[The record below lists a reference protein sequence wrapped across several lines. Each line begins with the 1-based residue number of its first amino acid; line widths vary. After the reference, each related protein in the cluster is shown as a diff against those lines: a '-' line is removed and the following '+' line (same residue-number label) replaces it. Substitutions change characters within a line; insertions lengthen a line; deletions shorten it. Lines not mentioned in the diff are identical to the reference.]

1 MDLFIF
7 TENLSMKY
15 LIVFLSLLIF
25 SSGCSLFK
33 TISDRYDEDD
43 AAKSKSLNVSYFSL
57 QDKTGAPAELFEDP
71 DGLDFDFIKSD
82 TENYLETFS
91 GVVRGDVK
99 TTPAEAQTE
108 FYDHVYEVLETLPDD
123 YEMYSRVSD
132 YSGPDASENRNV
144 FIREAYVFYIKKEPD
159 GDFHL
164 IIGDTLNGEQIN
176 LMTAEIS
183 GLPLDTT
190 TTAYEMLKR
199 ARRQLYER
207 YPDFFEG
214 DKIRKY
220 VRPTKNFPEIEIRGS
235 LFFDTRHAAG
245 TVGTG
250 TLKPE
255 TAWEIHP
262 ITYLNFLETK
272 KKRKE

>member
-1 MDLFIF
+1 
-7 TENLSMKY
+7 MKR
-15 LIVFLSLLIF
+15 VFLLSFIIVLF
-25 SSGCSLFK
+25 SGCGLFK
-33 TISDRYDEDD
+33 SMAEKDD
-43 AAKSKSLNVSYFSL
+43 DDIPKSKLLN
-57 QDKTGAPAELFEDP
+57 TGYITPTEKYTGTAEIFADP
-71 DGLDFDFIKSD
+71 DGLDFDFKKPD
-82 TENYLETFS
+82 TDYYLETFS

-99 TTPAEAQTE
+99 TTPSEAPTE
-108 FYDHVYEVLETLPDD
+108 FYDHVFEVLETLPDD
-123 YEMYSRVSD
+123 SEMYSRVSD
-132 YSGPDASENRNV
+132 YSGPDATENRNV
-144 FIREAYVFYIKKEPD
+144 FIREALVFYIKKESD

-164 IIGDTLNGEQIN
+164 IVGDTLNGEQIN

-183 GLPLDTT
+183 GLPADTT
-190 TTAYEMLKR
+190 TTAYEMLKN

-207 YPDFFEG
+207 YPEFFEG
-214 DKIRKY
+214 PKIKKY

-262 ITYLNFLETK
+262 ITYLNFVNEKRHRK
-272 KKRKE
+272 KKTEH

>member
-1 MDLFIF
+1 MSEKD
-7 TENLSMKY
+7 
-15 LIVFLSLLIF
+15 
-25 SSGCSLFK
+25 
-33 TISDRYDEDD
+33 DDDDEP
-43 AAKSKSLNVSYFSL
+43 KSKLINVNYFS
-57 QDKTGAPAELFEDP
+57 TSEISTAPAEPFEDP
-71 DGLDFDFIKSD
+71 DGLDFDFQKSD
-82 TENYLETFS
+82 TDAYEETFS

-108 FYDHVYEVLETLPDD
+108 FYDHVFEVLETLPDD

-132 YSGPDASENRNV
+132 YSGPDETENRNV
-144 FIREAYVFYIKKEPD
+144 FVREAYVFYIKKEAD
-159 GDFHL
+159 GDFHI

-183 GLPLDTT
+183 GLPSDTT

-214 DKIRKY
+214 EKIRKY

-262 ITYLNFLETK
+262 ITYLNFKEN
-272 KKRKE
+272 KKRRKK

>member
-1 MDLFIF
+1 MKRIF
-7 TENLSMKY
+7 LLSFMSI
-15 LIVFLSLLIF
+15 LF
-25 SSGCSLFK
+25 SSCGLFK
-33 TISDRYDEDD
+33 TVTEKDD
-43 AAKSKSLNVSYFSL
+43 DDIPKSKLLNIGYFTPTE
-57 QDKTGAPAELFEDP
+57 KFIGMAEPFEDP
-71 DGLDFDFIKSD
+71 DGLDFDFKKPD
-82 TENYLETFS
+82 TDNYLETFS

-99 TTPAEAQTE
+99 TTPAEAKTE
-108 FYDHVYEVLETLPDD
+108 FYDHVFEVLETLPNDNK
-123 YEMYSRVSD
+123 MYRRVGD
-132 YSGPDASENRNV
+132 YSPPDETENRNV
-144 FIREAYVFYIKKEPD
+144 FIREALVFYIKKEAD

-176 LMTAEIS
+176 MMTAEIS
-183 GLPLDTT
+183 GLPSDTT

-214 DKIRKY
+214 PKIRKY
-220 VRPTKNFPEIEIRGS
+220 VRPTKNFPEVEIRGS

-262 ITYLNFLETK
+262 VTYLNFSEKKRQRK
-272 KKRKE
+272 KKN

>member
-1 MDLFIF
+1 
-7 TENLSMKY
+7 MKY
-15 LIVFLSLLIF
+15 LIAVLPFLIF

-33 TISDRYDEDD
+33 TISDRDDDDD
-43 AAKSKSLNVSYFSL
+43 APKSKSLNVSYFSL
-57 QDKTGAPAELFEDP
+57 QEKNGATAELFEDP
-71 DGLDFDFIKSD
+71 DGLNFDFIKSD

-123 YEMYSRVSD
+123 YDMYSRVSD
-132 YSGPDASENRNV
+132 YSGTDVSESRNV
-144 FIREAYVFYIKKEPD
+144 YIREAYVFYVKKEQD

-214 DKIRKY
+214 EKIRKY

-262 ITYLNFLETK
+262 ITYLNFKETKK